1 MKFLKPLSLI
11 CLTTLTLY
19 ATEPK
24 EADSP
29 IPYDFL
35 AKKEVQNFIN
45 MMVKK
50 NNFKRA
56 YMEEVLS
63 NALLDQKT
71 LNRYVGKY
79 KPGSTNGTWERYKKN
94 VLNEETFA
102 LAKEFKR
109 NYYNTLKRAENQ
121 YNIDMDYIV
130 GFLGVES
137 KYGTYTGDYRVL
149 DSLASLAFHQNR
161 MKKFFKSEFKNL
173 FLLMREEN
181 RDIYSQ
187 YGSFAG
193 AMGAVQQMPSIQ
205 RRFAVD
211 YNGDGI
217 KDPWDL
223 EDSIGIIA
231 KFMHKKG
238 WVKGATVVVPTNFDG
253 VRFKTLKASHKK
265 KYSVSYLKQKG
276 IRATEPFH
284 ESKAYLLKTPN
295 KTHDDIWLGGKNFRV
310 LTRYNNSTSYGVAI
324 HLIAQQVKEVQPSKE
339 VRPSTEMLYI
349 QNDPAY

>member
-1 MKFLKPLSLI
+1 MKFLKPLTLI
-11 CLTTLTLY
+11 CLTTLTLS
-19 ATEPK
+19 ATQPK
-24 EADSP
+24 EPVPPVA
-29 IPYDFL
+29 YNFL

-50 NNFKRA
+50 NKFKRA

-63 NALLDQKT
+63 NAMLDQAT
-71 LNRYVGKY
+71 LDRYVGKY
-79 KPGSTNGTWERYKKN
+79 KPGSTNGTWERYKMN
-94 VLNEETFA
+94 VLNDETMA
-102 LAKEFKR
+102 LAREFKK
-109 NYYNTLKRAENQ
+109 NYYTTLKRAEDQ

-137 KYGTYTGDYRVL
+137 KYGTFTGDYRVL
-149 DSLASLAFHQNR
+149 DSLATLAFHKNR
-161 MKKFFKSEFKNL
+161 MKKFFKSEFKHL
-173 FLLMREEN
+173 FLLMRDEN
-181 RDIYSQ
+181 RDIYTQ

-211 YNGDGI
+211 YNGDGV

-253 VRFKTLKASHKK
+253 VRFKKLKASHKK
-265 KYSVSYLKQKG
+265 KYAVSYLKKVG
-276 IRATEPFH
+276 IKATEPFH
-284 ESKAYLLKTPN
+284 ESKAYLLKTRN
-295 KTHDDIWLGGKNFRV
+295 DTHDDIWIGGKNFRV

-324 HLIAQQVKEVQPSKE
+324 HLIAQNVKDVQPKTEVLYTSNDKE
-339 VRPSTEMLYI
+339 L
-349 QNDPAY
+349 

>member
-1 MKFLKPLSLI
+1 MKFLKPLTLI
-11 CLTTLTLY
+11 CLTTFTLS
-19 ATEPK
+19 ATQPNEPL
-24 EADSP
+24 P
-29 IPYDFL
+29 PVPYNFL

-50 NNFKRA
+50 NNFKRS

-63 NALLDQKT
+63 NAMLDQET
-71 LNRYVGKY
+71 LDRYVGKY

-94 VLNEETFA
+94 VLNDETMA
-102 LAKEFKR
+102 LAREFKKS
-109 NYYNTLKRAENQ
+109 YYTTLKRAEEQ
-121 YNIDMDYIV
+121 YNVDMDYIV

-149 DSLASLAFHQNR
+149 DSLATLAFHNNR
-161 MKKFFKSEFKNL
+161 MKKFFKSEFKHL
-173 FLLMREEN
+173 FLLMRQEN
-181 RDIYSQ
+181 RDIYTQ

-205 RRFAVD
+205 RRFGVD

-231 KFMHKKG
+231 KFMYKKG

-253 VRFKTLKASHKK
+253 VRFKTLKTSHKK
-265 KYSVSYLKQKG
+265 RYTVNYLNQKG
-276 IRATEPFH
+276 IKATEPFH

-295 KTHDDIWLGGKNFRV
+295 KSYDDIWLGGKNFRV
-310 LTRYNNSTSYGVAI
+310 LTKYNNSTSYGVAI
-324 HLIAQQVKEVQPSKE
+324 HLIAQQVKDVQPIAE
-339 VRPSTEMLYI
+339 VIYTINEQEL
-349 QNDPAY
+349 